1 MVYGNYHGIVGAGP
15 YLIAENRVYGQSD
28 VGIWSD
34 GSSTVQKN
42 VVYSNAIGIRTGGL
56 GYGFSGAIKNNVIY
70 ANQLQG
76 ILAGGGVPAA
86 QIRNN
91 TIYQPLGDAVRVHE
105 GTVGLDVRNNHPV
118 GPNRL
123 RLVR

>member
-1 MVYGNYHGIVGAGP
+1 MASAV
-15 YLIAENRVYGQSD
+15 S
-28 VGIWSD
+28 
-34 GSSTVQKN
+34 
-42 VVYSNAIGIRTGGL
+42 
-56 GYGFSGAIKNNVIY
+56 IKNNVIY

-76 ILAGGGVPAA
+76 ILAGGGARR

-105 GTVGLDVRNNHPV
+105 GAAGTRRAQQYPV